1 MSGPAQEGRIEAHR
15 VERDLVIRAQHGDE
29 GAFSALSHA
38 MGGRW
43 LNLAQRILRDAD
55 SAEDA
60 TQQAI
65 VAIWRQLPRLRDP
78 DRFEGWAYRILV
90 NACRTE
96 MRRERRAIP
105 NLSLL
110 PADEMVGDAANQL
123 ADRDQLEQAFLRLPV
138 EHRAILVLQHYL
150 GLTLEQCAERL
161 DIPVGTARS
170 RSHYAKRELRAALE
184 ADERAFEREVE
195 SA

>member
-1 MSGPAQEGRIEAHR
+1 M
-15 VERDLVIRAQHGDE
+15 ERDLVIRAQQGDE
-29 GAFSALSHA
+29 DAFSTLALSL
-38 MGGRW
+38 GDRW
-43 LNLAQRILRDAD
+43 LNLAQRILRDTD
-55 SAEDA
+55 LAEDA

-65 VAIWRQLPRLRDP
+65 VAIWRQLPRLREP

-96 MRRERRAIP
+96 MRREQRAVP
-105 NLSLL
+105 NLDFL
-110 PADEMVGDAANQL
+110 PADGSVHDGVAGL
-123 ADRDQLEQAFLRLPV
+123 ADRDQLEQAFRRLKI
-138 EHRAILVLQHYL
+138 EHRSILVLQHYL

-170 RSHYAKRELRAALE
+170 RSYYAKRQLRATLE
-184 ADERAFEREVE
+184 ADERAVAKEAT

>member
-1 MSGPAQEGRIEAHR
+1 

-29 GAFSALSHA
+29 DAFSALATSL
-38 MGGRW
+38 GGRW
-43 LNLAQRILRDAD
+43 LNVAQRIVRDGD
-55 SAEDA
+55 MAEDA
-60 TQQAI
+60 TQAAI

-90 NACRTE
+90 NECRSE
-96 MRRERRAIP
+96 LRRERRAIP
-105 NLSLL
+105 TMSLL
-110 PADEMVGDAANQL
+110 PDDRSVRDDSTDL

-150 GLTLEQCAERL
+150 GLTLDQCAERL

-170 RSHYAKRELRAALE
+170 RSHYAKRQLRAALE
-184 ADERAFEREVE
+184 ADERALAQEVQ

>member
-1 MSGPAQEGRIEAHR
+1 

-29 GAFSALSHA
+29 DAFSALATSL
-38 MGGRW
+38 GGRW
-43 LNLAQRILRDAD
+43 LNVAQRIVRDGD
-55 SAEDA
+55 MAEDA
-60 TQQAI
+60 TQAAI

-90 NACRTE
+90 NECRSE
-96 MRRERRAIP
+96 LRRERRAIP
-105 NLSLL
+105 TMSL
-110 PADEMVGDAANQL
+110 L

-150 GLTLEQCAERL
+150 GLTLDQCAERL

-170 RSHYAKRELRAALE
+170 RSHYAKRQLRAALE
-184 ADERAFEREVE
+184 ADERALAQEVQ